1 MLSWGMMGM
10 MCVYPLKEVL
20 TSAVYSSF
28 LTFRWAMMEWSCI
41 YEDTYFFV
49 DFHQLLTRYS
59 QTSHAGE
66 VFP

>member
-10 MCVYPLKEVL
+10 MCVYSLKEVL

-41 YEDTYFFV
+41 YEDT
-49 DFHQLLTRYS
+49 S
-59 QTSHAGE
+59 SWTSISC
-66 VFP
+66 